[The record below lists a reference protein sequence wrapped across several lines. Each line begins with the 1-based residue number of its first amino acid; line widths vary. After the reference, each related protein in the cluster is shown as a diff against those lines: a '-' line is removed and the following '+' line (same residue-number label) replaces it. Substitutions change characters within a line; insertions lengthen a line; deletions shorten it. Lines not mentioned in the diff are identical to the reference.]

1 MTQILSSPPIHQP
14 QPLSAAE
21 ASRRWTEGASAE
33 RPQERVSRRPRGR
46 DDEDVRPAPDGL
58 LAARGA
64 GLGDGIRD
72 EDVRDYDKIA
82 RRQGRGFIF
91 DVEELS

>member
-46 DDEDVRPAPDGL
+46 DDEDVRPAPERL

-64 GLGDGIRD
+64 GLGDGIRHKNVR
-72 EDVRDYDKIA
+72 EDNEFSG
-82 RRQGRGFIF
+82 RQR
-91 DVEELS
+91 